1 MPSILET
8 PLTGSMAWRS
18 ETLLPNDGKVVLD
31 ADCLTE
37 IKQVAQEL
45 GSNPFPIEALK
56 PEMFAMPNCRAT
68 MASVREQ
75 IEDGIG
81 FAIIDRIPLDE
92 IKVETAKKIYWLLM
106 NMVSQTVAQKWD
118 GTLVYD
124 VTDTHVKEAAGNGIR
139 SSKTNSGQS
148 FHTDNAFNLPP
159 SHVALFCL
167 QTAREGGISGLVS
180 LETVYNDLLE
190 NHTDCLHRLYEPFY
204 FDRQREHGDG
214 EKLTSFKPIAI
225 YDGKNIEFNFS
236 PRLVQQ
242 GYKVEGIDMETA
254 TKNAIQTLID
264 VSEKTYYC
272 KSFEFE
278 IGQIQIVNNRRLG
291 HRRTAYTDDPDAPRH
306 LIRLWLRNHGKPYY
320 AG

>member
-18 ETLLPNDGKVVLD
+18 ETLLSNDGKVILD
-31 ADCLTE
+31 ADSLAE
-37 IKQVAQEL
+37 IRQVAQEL
-45 GSNPFPIEALK
+45 VSNPFPIEALK
-56 PEMFAMPNCRAT
+56 PKMFHMPACQAIMT
-68 MASVREQ
+68 SVREQ

-92 IKVETAKKIYWLLM
+92 FQVEIAKKIYWLLM
-106 NMVSQTVAQKWD
+106 NMVGQTVAQKWD

-124 VTDTHVKEAAGNGIR
+124 VTDTKVKEAAGNGIR
-139 SSKTNSGQS
+139 SSKTNSGQA

-159 SHVALFCL
+159 EHVALFCL
-167 QTAREGGISGLVS
+167 QTAQEGGISGLVS

-190 NHTDCLHRLYEPFY
+190 NHIDCLHRLYEPFY
-204 FDRQREHGDG
+204 FDRQREHGEG
-214 EKLTSFKPIAI
+214 ESLTSFKPIAN
-225 YDGKNIEFNFS
+225 YDDRTVEFNFS

-242 GYKVEGIDMETA
+242 GYKVEGLEMDA
-254 TKNAIQTLID
+254 AAKKAVRTLIE
-264 VSEKTYYC
+264 VSEKTNYC

-291 HRRTAYTDDPDAPRH
+291 HRRTAYTDHPDAPRH
-306 LIRLWLRNHGKPYY
+306 LIRLWLRNQGKPFY